1 MIKSERFIILK
12 QKLYILKMMSI
23 PALQKEVLAEAPT
36 ESTMTDGVRSSTHL
50 LITLLYR
57 PPSWPSSTM
66 EASSWAPMPALP
78 T

>member
-1 MIKSERFIILK
+1 MIKSERFIILNK
-12 QKLYILKMMSI
+12 NYTFKKMMSI

-36 ESTMTDGVRSSTHL
+36 ESTMTDGVRSSTLL